1 MAVSDVLRERTGR
14 VEIDVIVSANAKTS
28 AVVGLDA
35 WRKRLMISVKTPPE
49 KGRANK
55 EVCEVLSDFFR
66 ADVKILKGQRSR
78 LKTVLVGVDIASVV
92 SRLEDFV

>member
-1 MAVSDVLRERTGR
+1 VAVSDILRERTGQ
-14 VEIDVIVSANAKTS
+14 VEIDIIVSANAKTS
-28 AVVGLDA
+28 AVVGLDV
-35 WRKRLMISVKTPPE
+35 WRKRLMISVRTPPE

-78 LKTVLVGVDIASVV
+78 LKTILVEADIDNVV
-92 SRLEDFV
+92 SRLEGFV